1 MTPALSLIWLTGIL
15 GFVALFA
22 GVLAWGDE

>member
-1 MTPALSLIWLTGIL
+1 MSTALSLIWLTGIL
-15 GFVALFA
+15 GMVALFV